1 MQLPSEVLRPLFM
14 LSSPSL
20 RSLSLCPTVRSDWYY
35 LTTSV
40 LLVSSVLSQSVQ
52 FASYLQFGSLKESLH
67 VVFEDLGVWLL
78 KHLTHFLCDF
88 R

>member
-20 RSLSLCPTVRSDWYY
+20 CPTVRSDWYY
-35 LTTSV
+35 LTT
-40 LLVSSVLSQSVQ
+40 SVLSQSVQ